1 MSSSPKLAKQ
11 DPWGELT
18 KTALLGTERAPF
30 APVSTNSEADPLLLQ
45 IDSAKREQAVL
56 SAAVVLSTYRRSGA
70 TPAKATGKTPD
81 PASEETLPR
90 CSPAATSL
98 LKRTLQSQ
106 FSLLLPE
113 FLEEIARA
121 KRRLPEELLPTVLE
135 AAKKDSAIRPHL
147 AGVIGNRGLWL
158 ASLNPEWSFIG
169 AAAST
174 DDWETAS
181 RVGRVTLLRR
191 IRRADPSRAIEL
203 LQSTWKQD
211 GAEDRIA
218 FIHEL
223 SERLSGSDEPFLEA
237 ALDDKRKEVRQRAV
251 DLVLRLPTSAIIRRM
266 QERVAQIVKP
276 SSSGTSKLKKLIGK
290 GPQIEIELPTSW
302 NPDWQ
307 RDGIEQK
314 SPTGKGE
321 KAWWLHQIVS
331 AVPVAFW
338 QQHLGK
344 PPNDCIEAAA
354 SSDYADELLTGWAA
368 STVRHRDALWA
379 RAILAHALK
388 SEKNN
393 RLLAVIA
400 VLETADRDPVL
411 IQLLKKDRDKLGY
424 EHSGLNLLQST
435 PGPWSPDLGKAV
447 LNLLRYHVQQIS
459 AGKIQYIWHWFRD
472 PEEFAKKMPLNLAD
486 EVEEDWGKDPSP
498 ALMTPVK
505 RFQEVLLFRSKMHKE
520 IHQ

>member
-30 APVSTNSEADPLLLQ
+30 TPVLTNSEADPLFMQ

-56 SAAVVLSTYRRSGA
+56 AAAAVLSTYRRSGV
-70 TPAKATGKTPD
+70 TPAKATGKTPEQ
-81 PASEETLPR
+81 AAEETLPR
-90 CSPAATSL
+90 CSPAASSL

-113 FLEEIARA
+113 FLEESARA
-121 KRRLPEELLPTVLE
+121 KKRVPEELLPAVLE
-135 AAKKDSAIRPHL
+135 AAKKDSSIRPHL
-147 AGVIGNRGLWL
+147 AGVVGNRGLWL
-158 ASLNPEWSFIG
+158 ASLNPEWSFIS
-169 AAAST
+169 AASST
-174 DDWETAS
+174 ADWETAS
-181 RVGRVTLLRR
+181 RVGRVALLRQT
-191 IRRADPSRAIEL
+191 RREEPSKAIEL
-203 LQSTWKQD
+203 MQSTWKQD
-211 GAEDRIA
+211 GPEDRIA
-218 FIHEL
+218 FTTEL
-223 SERLSGSDEPFLEA
+223 SEGLSASDEPFLEIG
-237 ALDDKRKEVRQRAV
+237 LDDKRKEVRQRAA
-251 DLVLRLPTSAIIRRM
+251 DLLLRLPTSAIVARM
-266 QERVAQIVKP
+266 QERAAQIVKL
-276 SSSGTSKLKKLIGK
+276 SSSGASKFKKLIGK
-290 GPQIEIELPTSW
+290 GPQIEIELPAAWDS
-302 NPDWQ
+302 DWL

-338 QQHLGK
+338 QQHLGMA
-344 PPNDCIEAAA
+344 PNDCVDAAAA
-354 SSDYADELLTGWAA
+354 SDYAYELLTGWAA

-379 RAILAHALK
+379 KAILAHALK
-388 SEKNN
+388 SERNN

-400 VLETADRDPVL
+400 VLESPDRDPVL
-411 IQLLKKDRDKLGY
+411 IELLKKDRDKLGY
-424 EHSGLNLLQST
+424 EHPGLNLLQST
-435 PGPWSPDLGKAV
+435 PGPWSTDLGKAV
-447 LNLLRYHVQQIS
+447 ISLLRYHVEQIS